1 MQLEEKAKVWGGTC
15 TVLFYILLLL
25 LLLFCCF
32 EHVEVKEEDG
42 VPVSMGMPDMGGNDL
57 FEPTP
62 ESEVQEVAQQA
73 PAQAPTPAPAT
84 PAPAVAPNVATQ
96 DLEQT
101 AAVPASKK
109 KQEKTSTQPNAA
121 EEEARKQKE
130 LQRQEEIRKQKEL
143 AAEQARIK
151 KEEEARK
158 KAEAEA
164 LAKKKAE
171 EDAIRQKASN
181 MANVFKK
188 NTASGNGTD
197 ANSSGVGNGS
207 KPGVQGSPN
216 GTPGGAGGQ
225 GGKGNVWSLEG
236 RQIVGTLPRPSYTVN
251 EEGYVIVDITVDNDG
266 NVVGAE
272 IKKSFGITSPALR
285 NAALQAAKKAK
296 FSNKSGGHFNQH
308 GTITYNFKLR

>member
-236 RQIVGTLPRPSYTVN
+236 RQIVGTLPRPSYPDT

-266 NVVGAE
+266 NVVSAD

>member
-1 MQLEEKAKVWGGTC
+1 MQIEEKAKVWGGVV
-15 TVLFYILLLL
+15 TVIFHILLLL
-25 LLLFCCF
+25 LLLFCF
-32 EHVEVKEEDG
+32 FDRVQVLEEDG
-42 VPVSMGMPDMGGNDL
+42 VPVSMGEPDMGGNDL

-62 ESEVQEVAQQA
+62 ETEVQEVAQQA
-73 PAQAPTPAPAT
+73 PAQVPTPSTPAPAI
-84 PAPAVAPNVATQ
+84 APNVATQ
-96 DLEQT
+96 ELEQT
-101 AAVPASKK
+101 AAVPNSKK
-109 KQEKTSTQPNAA
+109 KQEKTSTQPDAA
-121 EEEARKQKE
+121 QEEARKKKE
-130 LQRQEEIRKQKEL
+130 LLRQEELKKQKEL
-143 AAEQARIK
+143 AAEQARLK

-171 EDAIRQKASN
+171 EDAIRQKANN

-188 NTASGNGTD
+188 KTPASGNGTD
-197 ANSSGVGNGS
+197 ANSSGTGSGS
-207 KPGVQGSPN
+207 KPGTQGSPN
-216 GTPGGAGGQ
+216 GAQGAGGN

>member
-1 MQLEEKAKVWGGTC
+1 MQLEEKAKVWGGTF

-62 ESEVQEVAQQA
+62 ETEVQEVAQQA
-73 PAQAPTPAPAT
+73 PAQAPTPST
-84 PAPAVAPNVATQ
+84 PAPEVAPNVATQ
-96 DLEQT
+96 ELEQT
-101 AAVPASKK
+101 AAVPTSKK
-109 KQEKTSTQPNAA
+109 KQEKVSTQPDAA
-121 EEEARKQKE
+121 QEEARKQKE

-151 KEEEARK
+151 AEEAARK

-197 ANSSGVGNGS
+197 ANSSGVGSGT

-216 GTPGGAGGQ
+216 GTPGAGGN

-266 NVVGAE
+266 NVIGAE